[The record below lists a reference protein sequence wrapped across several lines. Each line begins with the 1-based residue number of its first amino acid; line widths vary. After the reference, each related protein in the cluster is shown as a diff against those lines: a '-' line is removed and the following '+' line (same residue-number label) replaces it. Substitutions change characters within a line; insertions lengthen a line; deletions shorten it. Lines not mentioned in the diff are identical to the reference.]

1 MREID
6 SIDSLKIDIQGG
18 ELVAFQNRRDKLAQ
32 PVFIQT
38 EVSL

>member
-1 MREID
+1 MREIE
-6 SIDSLKIDIQGG
+6 SIEFLKIDIQVGK
-18 ELVAFQNRRDKLAQ
+18 LVGFQNRRDKLAQ